1 MPRYKITIEY
11 DGTKISGWQRQ
22 VNSSSVQQFI
32 EDAIENFSQ
41 ERVTIHGAG
50 RTDSGVHALAQ
61 VAHFDL
67 KKTFPPFV
75 VLRAINYFLRPNRIV
90 ITDCVEIEESFHARF
105 SAKKRHYRYM
115 ILNRKAE
122 STLDSDRCWHVR
134 EELNIEKMQQAANNL
149 IGDHDF
155 TSFRAMRCQALSP
168 LKTIDEIKI
177 YKEEEKIII
186 TIKAKSF
193 LHHMV
198 RNIVGTLVPIGLG
211 KLAVEDMNRI
221 IKAKNRKKA
230 GATAPAHGLYFS
242 KVEYNENTN

>member
-1 MPRYKITIEY
+1 MNIRT
-11 DGTKISGWQRQ
+11 
-22 VNSSSVQQFI
+22 V
-32 EDAIENFSQ
+32 AIRTSFENII
-41 ERVTIHGAG
+41 RN
-50 RTDSGVHALAQ
+50 
-61 VAHFDL
+61 
-67 KKTFPPFV
+67 
-75 VLRAINYFLRPNRIV
+75 RAYESNPNRNIHIV
-90 ITDCVEIEESFHARF
+90 TLNKLNLTHVEIDESFHARF
-105 SAKKRHYRYM
+105 SAKKRHYRYV

-122 STLDSDRCWHVR
+122 SALDSDRSWHVR
-134 EELNIEKMQQAANNL
+134 EELDIEKMQQAANYL

-155 TSFRAMRCQALSP
+155 TSFRAVRCQALSP

-177 YKEEEKIII
+177 YKEDEKIII

-221 IKAKNRKKA
+221 IKAKNRKEA

-242 KVEYNENTN
+242 KVEYDETTN